1 MTDIT
6 ALALAKE
13 EIQLKQ
19 AEEVRN
25 TIIAN
30 LMKIRFHYLQ
40 PHYFNVFHLDFD
52 KTQIIAERIDH
63 ESFTIPGYLESNN
76 LKLKLSVVITFKE
89 IKFNFDHI
97 QYSHNILTRFYLTP
111 PSSFDEFVSKMVL
124 DINRKVFQIKI
135 EQLSKTANM
144 FTQPNCDYP
153 NAIKEVQNNFWLDEE
168 TKMNFYKEYSH
179 KAQVQT
185 LKKELAAKQREY
197 SKLHVDQF
205 SKEYEKMFEQ
215 WKKDMDLW
223 TFEFEKD
230 NFTPIKLFRL
240 TYLPKEIHLDTIR
253 DDDGE
258 TQLDYS
264 ELYISCEVTSDQPD
278 KNGYY
283 TKRDGNKI
291 KILGQLVSITM
302 QDIIRPVS
310 TYCHSLKVHDNM
322 PGYGYKTYIY
332 VNPKDKEKIEKKLA
346 SADIPRIPTRDE
358 FLLSKGCVKNGTEW
372 VFNG

>member
-1 MTDIT
+1 
-6 ALALAKE
+6 
-13 EIQLKQ
+13 
-19 AEEVRN
+19 
-25 TIIAN
+25 
-30 LMKIRFHYLQ
+30 MKIRFNYIL

-52 KTQIIAERIDH
+52 KTEIIAERN
-63 ESFTIPGYLESNN
+63 ESASFTIPGYLESNF
-76 LKLKLSVVITFKE
+76 LKLKLRVVITFND
-89 IKFNFDHI
+89 INFKFDQFLNSNLI
-97 QYSHNILTRFYLTP
+97 TRFYIKELT
-111 PSSFDEFVSKMVL
+111 SFEQFVSKMVL
-124 DINRKVFQIKI
+124 DINREVFRIKI
-135 EQLSKTANM
+135 EQLNKTTSM
-144 FTQPNCDYP
+144 FAQPNCDYV

-223 TFEFEKD
+223 TFEFEKN

-372 VFNG
+372 VFSS